1 MAERADGSEAE
12 RYLVKQV
19 RAGDENAWRQLI
31 ERYQGRLTA
40 YARRRLGGAADVDDV
55 VQETMVGFV
64 QSLSTYDA
72 DRSLETYL
80 FAILRN
86 QINRVWRKK
95 GATKEAG
102 FDPLDEMDS
111 DVLVAGA
118 ESPSGWLAGAELTDQ
133 QEAALAEALRQMVR
147 GLRDRERLE
156 DLQVVELSFY
166 AGGRNKAIA
175 KQLGRDEKHV
185 AGIKFRAIEK
195 VRELIGRRLDRD
207 ASGADLA
214 SELTVSSVWRRHL
227 VSCLKRST
235 VGAYQLGVLEEPW
248 LSYATFHLKTVR
260 CELCLANAADVE
272 SEDDDGYAALRR
284 QVFASSVGFLSR
296 TGR

>member
-1 MAERADGSEAE
+1 MSDRAGGSEAE
-12 RYLVKQV
+12 RFLVEQV

-64 QSLSTYDA
+64 QSLGTYDSA
-72 DRSLETYL
+72 RSLETYL

-111 DVLVAGA
+111 DLLVAGA
-118 ESPSGWLAGAELTDQ
+118 ESPSGWLAGAELTDK
-133 QEAALAEALRQMVR
+133 QESALAEALRQMVR

-166 AGGRNKAIA
+166 AGGRNKDIA
-175 KQLGRDEKHV
+175 GKLGRDEKHV

-195 VRELIGRRLDRD
+195 VREMVGEALDRD
-207 ASGADLA
+207 SSLAELA
-214 SELTVSSVWRRHL
+214 SELTVSSVWRRHR

-235 VGAYQLGVLEEPW
+235 LGAYQLGVLEEPW
-248 LSYATFHLKTVR
+248 LTYATFHLKTVR

-272 SEDDDGYAALRR
+272 SEDEGGYAAMQQR
-284 QVFASSVGFLSR
+284 VFASSVGFLSR